1 MDIGSRIKTL
11 RTEQRLSQ
19 GDLAEQLHV
28 TRQTVSNWENN
39 KNYPDLSTLME
50 ITELFD
56 VTFDELIKGDP
67 AFVRETDENK
77 RRMAKN
83 KRWIWILLIVIL
95 LMASGMAW
103 LLTHVGV
110 GTDDGERIQSET
122 SVKMVVN
129 LPGQNPSRA
138 ITRTYIAAKFDA
150 LSAFEQMEKLAETTG
165 NVEGDIPC
173 TRIDKRGKSEI
184 CLVFQDRDY
193 NDINPEVKDVTIFT
207 SPGLPPE
214 ITERTDK
221 EFDYQYVDG
230 QLRLY
235 ATDFLEEQ
243 ELTFG
248 KYTGDEGDITYV
260 MVCYFL
266 VRYVYEGEAYVSM
279 TAVDV
284 LPS

>member
-1 MDIGSRIKTL
+1 MDIGSRIKNL
-11 RTEQRLSQ
+11 RMEQGLSQ
-19 GDLAEQLHV
+19 GELAEQLHV

-39 KNYPDLSTLME
+39 KHYPDLSTLVQ

-77 RRMAKN
+77 KRAAKGR
-83 KRWIWILLIVIL
+83 RWIWILLIMIL
-95 LMASGMAW
+95 LMASGMVW
-103 LLTHVGV
+103 FLTHVGI

-122 SVKMVVN
+122 RVKMAVN
-129 LPGQNPSRA
+129 LPGQTPSRA
-138 ITRTYIAAKFDA
+138 ITRTYTALDFDR
-150 LSAFEQMEKLAETTG
+150 LSEVEQMERLAETTG
-165 NVEGDIPC
+165 NMEGDIPS
-173 TRIDKRGKSEI
+173 TRIDKREKSEI

-193 NDINPEVKDVTIFT
+193 NDINPEIKAITLFT

-214 ITERTDK
+214 LVMRPDK
-221 EFDYQYVDG
+221 NFDYQYEDG
-230 QLRLY
+230 LLRLY
-235 ATDFLEEQ
+235 VSDFLEAK

-248 KYTGDEGDITYV
+248 EYPGAEDDITYV

-266 VRYVYEGEAYVSM
+266 IRYVYEGETYVSM

-284 LPS
+284 LPK

>member
-103 LLTHVGV
+103 FLTHVGV

-173 TRIDKRGKSEI
+173 TKIDKRGKSEI

>member
-1 MDIGSRIKTL
+1 MDIGSRIKNL
-11 RTEQRLSQ
+11 RMEQGLSQ
-19 GDLAEQLHV
+19 GELAEQLHV

-39 KNYPDLSTLME
+39 KNYPDLSTLVQ

-77 RRMAKN
+77 KRAAKGR
-83 KRWIWILLIVIL
+83 RWIWILLIMIL
-95 LMASGMAW
+95 LMASGMGW
-103 LLTHVGV
+103 FLTHVGI

-122 SVKMVVN
+122 SVKMAVN
-129 LPGQNPSRA
+129 LPGQTPSRA
-138 ITRTYIAAKFDA
+138 ITRTYTALDFDR
-150 LSAFEQMEKLAETTG
+150 LSEVEQMEKLVETTG

-173 TRIDKRGKSEI
+173 TRIDKRVKSEI

-193 NDINPEVKDVTIFT
+193 NEINPEIKDVTLFT

-214 ITERTDK
+214 IMKRPDK
-221 EFDYQYVDG
+221 NFDYQYEDG

-235 ATDFLEEQ
+235 VSDFLEAK

-248 KYTGDEGDITYV
+248 EYPGAEDDITYV

-266 VRYVYEGEAYVSM
+266 IRYVYEGETYVSM

-284 LPS
+284 LPK

>member
-67 AFVRETDENK
+67 AFVLETDENK

-103 LLTHVGV
+103 FLTHVGV

-248 KYTGDEGDITYV
+248 EYTGDEEDITYV

-266 VRYVYEGEAYVSM
+266 VRYVYEGEEYVSM

>member
-67 AFVRETDENK
+67 AFVLETDENK

-103 LLTHVGV
+103 FLTHVGV